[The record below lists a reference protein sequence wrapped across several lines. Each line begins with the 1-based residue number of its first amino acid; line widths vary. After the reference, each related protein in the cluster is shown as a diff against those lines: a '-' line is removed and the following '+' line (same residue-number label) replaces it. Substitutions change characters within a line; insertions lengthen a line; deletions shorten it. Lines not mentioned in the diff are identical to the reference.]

1 MARIVP
7 FAGWRAHMRSP
18 DGGVMKRAILLFA
31 VAVLLAVPAS
41 AGAATI
47 LFDNFDDENG
57 GQGVLNYTAFA
68 NFSVFGGTVDLI
80 GDTPSGSAVFD
91 VAPGNGLYVDL
102 DGSTNDPGALTSFSI
117 ALAPGDYTLS
127 FDLAGNHR
135 NTSSDTVTFGL
146 LAPGALILDSFTIAG
161 FDPFGGHTYNFSTSG
176 GTLFFAFQNNGTA
189 GSSGNIGALLD
200 NVRLESV
207 PEPASL
213 LLLGLGAIAIAARMR
228 RNRTIAN

>member
-1 MARIVP
+1 
-7 FAGWRAHMRSP
+7 
-18 DGGVMKRAILLFA
+18 MKRAILVLAAA
-31 VAVLLAVPAS
+31 VILAVPAK

-47 LFDNFDDENG
+47 LFDNFDSENG
-57 GQGVLNYTAFA
+57 GQGLLNYTGFA
-68 NFSVFGGTVDLI
+68 NFTVIGGTVDLI
-80 GDTPSGSAVFD
+80 GDTPSGTPLFD

-117 ALAPGDYTLS
+117 VLAPGDYTLS

-135 NTSSDTVTFGL
+135 NTSNDTVTFGL
-146 LAPGALILDSFTIAG
+146 LAPGALVLDSFTLAG
-161 FDPFGGHTYNFSTSG
+161 FDPFGTHTYDFSTSG

-213 LLLGLGAIAIAARMR
+213 LLLGLGAVAAGARMR
-228 RNRTIAN
+228 RRTVAN